1 MKKEFIIP
9 VTVTAYTK
17 EEAQANV
24 DLLLQ
29 MGAFLKDF
37 NLNNLAGSFI
47 TRLVVAKISEMCCA
61 NSPKVRAR
69 TGDSTQPSLIGPAK
83 EPVVTSH
90 YTNRKKGA

>member
-1 MKKEFIIP
+1 MKKQFTIP
-9 VTVTAYTK
+9 VNVMAYTK

-47 TRLVVAKISEMCCA
+47 TRFVVAKISEMPHA
-61 NSPKVRAR
+61 AKPGVASKPKPSNSQLLPEHFFRTAQKDYVPTKTKV
-69 TGDSTQPSLIGPAK
+69 S
-83 EPVVTSH
+83 
-90 YTNRKKGA
+90 